1 MKNQSSENKLVITE
15 EFIFDKINFQKIRKS
30 LSLATPPPIAYKYN
44 KNKNLIFF
52 GISRWNYR
60 PTSPYI
66 FRKLF
71 HFFYKKLFL
80 MFIKTSKCIHSY
92 LPHNSPLD
100 RTLYRTTIRRMHA
113 LLYTGNQYLNAYS
126 PLIAYY
132 TSTKRFEARL

>member
-1 MKNQSSENKLVITE
+1 MTVFLRKKKLNCCQSGKKFYVEFSAIYVGLQLGLKVKLR
-15 EFIFDKINFQKIRKS
+15 IFTY
-30 LSLATPPPIAYKYN
+30 SLATQ
-44 KNKNLIFF
+44 LINTTKTKILFF

-71 HFFYKKLFL
+71 HFFHKKLFL

-100 RTLYRTTIRRMHA
+100 RTLYRLLNYDKKDACITIYRK
-113 LLYTGNQYLNAYS
+113 
-126 PLIAYY
+126 PIP
-132 TSTKRFEARL
+132 